1 MVIQTPGSTQG
12 GYRPDAPQNNFGI
25 SATGGAGSKD
35 GQPNRYIPNM
45 KSLGST
51 GVETMAQQGGAKLA
65 KAEETPTFDMS
76 SIRTLLDD
84 TQNPMEPQSTGVNFG
99 RGAGE
104 RVLPAS
110 LRSDE
115 RLIENKAIINKYMPS
130 LIAAAQSPDAPDSY
144 KQFLNFTI
152 KEMQ

>member
-1 MVIQTPGSTQG
+1 VAGNENSG
-12 GYRPDAPQNNFGI
+12 GLRPTAPQNNTGI

-35 GQPNRYIPNM
+35 GQPKMYIPDM

-51 GVETMAQQGGAKLA
+51 GVETMAQQSGAKLA
-65 KAEETPTFDMS
+65 KAEGTPAFDMGA
-76 SIRTLLDD
+76 IRTLLDD
-84 TQNPMEPQSTGVNFG
+84 TQRPMEPQSAGADFG

-104 RVLPAS
+104 SVLPAS

-115 RLIENKAIINKYMPS
+115 RLIENKAIINKYGPA
-130 LIAAAQSPDAPDSY
+130 LLAAGQDPDAPDSY
-144 KQFLNFTI
+144 KQFLNFVI

>member
-1 MVIQTPGSTQG
+1 MGGKGSG
-12 GYRPDAPQNNFGI
+12 GNQPDSPQNKFGI

-35 GQPNRYIPNM
+35 GQPNMYIPDM

-65 KAEETPTFDMS
+65 KAEGAASMDMS

-84 TQNPMEPQSTGVNFG
+84 TQRPMEPQSTGVDFG
-99 RGAGE
+99 RGAGAS
-104 RVLPAS
+104 VLPAS
-110 LRSDE
+110 LRGDQ
-115 RLIENKAIINKYMPS
+115 RQLENKQIVAKYMPS
-130 LIAAAQSPDAPDSY
+130 LIAAGQDPDAPDSY
-144 KQFLNFTI
+144 KQFLSYVI

>member
-1 MVIQTPGSTQG
+1 VAGNENSG
-12 GYRPDAPQNNFGI
+12 GNRPTAPQNNTGV

-35 GQPNRYIPNM
+35 GQPNMYIPDM

-65 KAEETPTFDMS
+65 KAEGIPAFDMS
-76 SIRTLLDD
+76 SIKTLLDD
-84 TQNPMEPQSTGVNFG
+84 TQRPLEPQSTGVNFG

-104 RVLPAS
+104 GVLPAS

-115 RLIENKAIINKYMPS
+115 RLIENKEIINKYMPS
-130 LIAAAQSPDAPDSY
+130 LVAAAQAPDAPDSY
-144 KQFLNFTI
+144 KQFLSFVI

>member
-1 MVIQTPGSTQG
+1 MGGKGSG
-12 GYRPDAPQNNFGI
+12 GNQPESPQNQFGV

-35 GQPNRYIPNM
+35 GQPNMYIPDM

-65 KAEETPTFDMS
+65 KAEGAVSMDMS

-84 TQNPMEPQSTGVNFG
+84 TQRPLEPQSTGVDFG
-99 RGAGE
+99 RGAGAS
-104 RVLPAS
+104 VLPAS
-110 LRSDE
+110 LRGDQ
-115 RLIENKAIINKYMPS
+115 RLIENKAIINKYLPS
-130 LIAAAQSPDAPDSY
+130 LVAAGQDPDAPDSY
-144 KQFLNFTI
+144 KQFLSYVI

>member
-1 MVIQTPGSTQG
+1 MAGNENSG
-12 GYRPDAPQNNFGI
+12 GNRPESSQNKFGV

-35 GQPNRYIPNM
+35 GQPNMYIPDM

-65 KAEETPTFDMS
+65 KAESVPSGMGMA

-84 TQNPMEPQSTGVNFG
+84 TQNPMEPQSTGVDFG
-99 RGAGE
+99 RGAGAS
-104 RVLPAS
+104 VLPAS
-110 LRSDE
+110 LRGDQ
-115 RLIENKAIINKYMPS
+115 RQLENKAIVAKYMPS
-130 LIAAAQSPDAPDSY
+130 LVAAGQDPDAPDSY
-144 KQFLNFTI
+144 KQFLSYII

>member
-1 MVIQTPGSTQG
+1 MAGNENSG
-12 GYRPDAPQNNFGI
+12 GNRPTAPQNNTGV

-35 GQPNRYIPNM
+35 GQPNMYIPDM

-65 KAEETPTFDMS
+65 KAEQAPALDMS
-76 SIRTLLDD
+76 GIRTLLDD
-84 TQNPMEPQSTGVNFG
+84 TQRPLEPQSTGVNFG

-104 RVLPAS
+104 SVLPAS

-115 RLIENKAIINKYMPS
+115 RLIENKEIINKYMPS
-130 LIAAAQSPDAPDSY
+130 LVAAAQAPDAPDSY
-144 KQFLNFTI
+144 KQFLSFVI

>member
-1 MVIQTPGSTQG
+1 M
-12 GYRPDAPQNNFGI
+12 
-25 SATGGAGSKD
+25 
-35 GQPNRYIPNM
+35 YIPDM

-65 KAEETPTFDMS
+65 KAEGTPAFDIS

-104 RVLPAS
+104 SVLPAS

-115 RLIENKAIINKYMPS
+115 RLIENKDIINKYMPS
-130 LIAAAQSPDAPDSY
+130 LVAAAQAPDAPDSY
-144 KQFLNFTI
+144 KQFLSFVI

>member
-1 MVIQTPGSTQG
+1 VAGNENSG
-12 GYRPDAPQNNFGI
+12 GNRPEAPQNKFGI

-35 GQPNRYIPNM
+35 GQPNMYIPDM

-65 KAEETPTFDMS
+65 KAEGAPSMDMS

-84 TQNPMEPQSTGVNFG
+84 TQRPMEPQSTGVDFG
-99 RGAGE
+99 RGAGAST
-104 RVLPAS
+104 LPAS
-110 LRSDE
+110 LRGDQ
-115 RLIENKAIINKYMPS
+115 RLIENKDIVNKYLPS
-130 LIAAAQSPDAPDSY
+130 LVAAGQDPDTPDSY
-144 KQFLNFTI
+144 KQFLSYII

>member
-1 MVIQTPGSTQG
+1 MVSG
-12 GYRPDAPQNNFGI
+12 GMQPKASQNNFGV
-25 SATGGAGSKD
+25 SGTGGAGSKD
-35 GQPNRYIPNM
+35 GQPNMYIPDM

-65 KAEETPTFDMS
+65 KAEGTPAFDMS

-84 TQNPMEPQSTGVNFG
+84 TQRPMEPQSTGVNFG

-104 RVLPAS
+104 SVLPAS

-115 RLIENKAIINKYMPS
+115 RLIENKDIINKYMPS
-130 LIAAAQSPDAPDSY
+130 LVAAAQAPDAPDSY
-144 KQFLNFTI
+144 KQFLSFVI

>member
-1 MVIQTPGSTQG
+1 MAGNENSG
-12 GYRPDAPQNNFGI
+12 GLRPTAPQNNTGV

-35 GQPNRYIPNM
+35 GQPKMYIPDM

-65 KAEETPTFDMS
+65 KTEGTPALDFGA
-76 SIRTLLDD
+76 IRTLLDD

-104 RVLPAS
+104 SVLPAS

-115 RLIENKAIINKYMPS
+115 RLIENKAIINKYGSALLAAGQDPS
-130 LIAAAQSPDAPDSY
+130 APDSY
-144 KQFLNFTI
+144 KQFLNYII

>member
-1 MVIQTPGSTQG
+1 MAGNENSG
-12 GYRPDAPQNNFGI
+12 GLRPTASQNNTGV

-35 GQPNRYIPNM
+35 GQPKMYIPNM

-51 GVETMAQQGGAKLA
+51 GEETMAQQGGAKLE
-65 KAEETPTFDMS
+65 KAEGTPTLNMS
-76 SIRTLLDD
+76 AIRTLLDD
-84 TQNPMEPQSTGVNFG
+84 TQRPMEPQSTGVKFG

-104 RVLPAS
+104 SVLPAS

-115 RLIENKAIINKYMPS
+115 RLIENKAIINKYGPS
-130 LIAAAQSPDAPDSY
+130 LLAAGQDPDAPDSY
-144 KQFLNFTI
+144 KQFLNYII

>member
-1 MVIQTPGSTQG
+1 MAGNENSG
-12 GYRPDAPQNNFGI
+12 GNRPTAPQNNTGV

-35 GQPNRYIPNM
+35 GQPNMYIPDM

-65 KAEETPTFDMS
+65 KAESVPTGMGMQG
-76 SIRTLLDD
+76 IRTLLDD
-84 TQNPMEPQSTGVNFG
+84 TQRPMEPQSTGVDFG

-104 RVLPAS
+104 SILPAS
-110 LRSDE
+110 LRGDQ
-115 RLIENKAIINKYMPS
+115 RQIENKAIVAKYMPS
-130 LIAAAQSPDAPDSY
+130 LVAAGQDPDAPDSY
-144 KQFLNFTI
+144 KQFLSYII

>member
-1 MVIQTPGSTQG
+1 MAGNENSG
-12 GYRPDAPQNNFGI
+12 GLRPTASQNNTGV

-35 GQPNRYIPNM
+35 GQPKMYIPNM

-65 KAEETPTFDMS
+65 KAEGTPALDMS
-76 SIRTLLDD
+76 AIRTLLDD
-84 TQNPMEPQSTGVNFG
+84 TQRPMEPQSAGVNFG

-104 RVLPAS
+104 SVLPAS

-115 RLIENKAIINKYMPS
+115 RLIENKAIINKYGPS
-130 LIAAAQSPDAPDSY
+130 LLAAGQDPDAPDSY
-144 KQFLNFTI
+144 KQFLNYII

>member
-1 MVIQTPGSTQG
+1 MAGNENSG
-12 GYRPDAPQNNFGI
+12 GNRPTAPQNNTGV

-35 GQPNRYIPNM
+35 GQPNMYIPNM

-65 KAEETPTFDMS
+65 KAESVPTGMGME

-84 TQNPMEPQSTGVNFG
+84 TQNPMEPQSAGVDFG
-99 RGAGE
+99 RGAGAS
-104 RVLPAS
+104 VLPAS
-110 LRSDE
+110 LRGDQ
-115 RLIENKAIINKYMPS
+115 RQLENKAIVAKYMPS
-130 LIAAAQSPDAPDSY
+130 LVTAGQDPDAPDSY
-144 KQFLNFTI
+144 KQFLSYII

>member
-1 MVIQTPGSTQG
+1 MVTQTPESNQG
-12 GYRPDAPQNNFGI
+12 GYQPNAPQNNFGV

-65 KAEETPTFDMS
+65 KTEETPKFDMS

-84 TQNPMEPQSTGVNFG
+84 TQNPMEPQSTGVDFG
-99 RGAGE
+99 RGAGSSI
-104 RVLPAS
+104 LPAS

-115 RLIENKAIINKYMPS
+115 RLIENKAIINKYGPS
-130 LIAAAQSPDAPDSY
+130 LFAAGQDPDAPDSY
-144 KQFLNFTI
+144 KQFLNFII

>member
-1 MVIQTPGSTQG
+1 MAGNENSG
-12 GYRPDAPQNNFGI
+12 GLRPTASQNNTGV

-35 GQPNRYIPNM
+35 GQPNMYIPDM

-65 KAEETPTFDMS
+65 KAEGTPALDMS
-76 SIRTLLDD
+76 AIRTLLDD
-84 TQNPMEPQSTGVNFG
+84 TQRPMEPQSAGVNFG

-104 RVLPAS
+104 SVLPAS

-115 RLIENKAIINKYMPS
+115 RLIENKAIINKYGPS
-130 LIAAAQSPDAPDSY
+130 LLAAGQDPDAPDSY
-144 KQFLNFTI
+144 KQFLNYII

>member
-1 MVIQTPGSTQG
+1 MAGNENSG
-12 GYRPDAPQNNFGI
+12 GLRPTAPQNNTGV

-35 GQPNRYIPNM
+35 GQPKMYIPDM

-65 KAEETPTFDMS
+65 KAEGTPALDFGA
-76 SIRTLLDD
+76 IRTLLDD

-104 RVLPAS
+104 SILPAS

-115 RLIENKAIINKYMPS
+115 RLIENKAIINKYGSALLAAGQDPS
-130 LIAAAQSPDAPDSY
+130 APDSY
-144 KQFLNFTI
+144 KQFLNYII

>member
-1 MVIQTPGSTQG
+1 MAGNENSG
-12 GYRPDAPQNNFGI
+12 GLRPTASQNNTGV

-35 GQPNRYIPNM
+35 GQPKMYIPNM

-65 KAEETPTFDMS
+65 KAEGTPALDMS
-76 SIRTLLDD
+76 AIRTLLDD
-84 TQNPMEPQSTGVNFG
+84 TQRPMEPQSAGVNFG

-104 RVLPAS
+104 SVLPAS

-115 RLIENKAIINKYMPS
+115 RLIENKVIINKYGPS
-130 LIAAAQSPDAPDSY
+130 LLAAGQDPDAPDSY
-144 KQFLNFTI
+144 KQFLNYII